1 MAFIFRTDMKCAL
14 NNFFDNVNF
23 VRQVHHPKN
32 WNSVR
37 SIIYKCH
44 FGFWRWNILMPYH
57 LLSTVSEKVKWGW
70 SGTQNILILYQ
81 PAWTSVSYSRILQLK
96 CYICTTYQY
105 LKIHHL
111 SPAPPPKPP
120 FFNIYNFILMNF
132 KLYELN
138 FIWPACVDHPWYM
151 IWEEAIH
158 SNSSFIDILQSGSL
172 FQVFI

>member
-37 SIIYKCH
+37 NIIYKCH

-96 CYICTTYQY
+96 RYICTTYQY
-105 LKIHHL
+105 LKIYHL
-111 SPAPPPKPP
+111 SPAPPPQTTI
-120 FFNIYNFILMNF
+120 FQYLW
-132 KLYELN
+132 LYPDE
-138 FIWPACVDHPWYM
+138 
-151 IWEEAIH
+151 
-158 SNSSFIDILQSGSL
+158 
-172 FQVFI
+172 FQVIWIKFYMDSLCRLSMIHDLRGSNPF